1 MLESFQLPARHAHS
15 ARALMPR
22 LLAVLSLACC
32 VLLVTPALAG
42 AETRM
47 TDIVC
52 GVTAEERGLADADL
66 PDIEAAQAIV
76 MDPNGTVYFERDAD
90 TQTKIASITKVMTAI
105 VALENAD
112 LSTTITVDHAA
123 ATVGESTAHLQEG
136 DTLTLET
143 ALRALLIPSGN
154 DAAMAI
160 ATTVGAIIDPA
171 STDPYATFI
180 QAMNDKA
187 AELGMDATFTNPH
200 GLDFGDWVGDMH
212 ASARDVVTMFSYA
225 MKNDTFRE
233 IDGSGDNILGQ
244 EGNVGGKTGT
254 TYDAGTCFVGTFQRD
269 EKEVFV
275 VVLGC
280 SDNDSRFSNTLT
292 LANWYYEHLKT
303 VPLFESSKL
312 TPDGDPLIA
321 RASDT
326 DWTDK
331 TVDVTVADANATAS
345 YFDLEGD
352 ISLKVDT
359 VDFSGDV
366 PRGDHAGTLAI
377 CQGETELASVEL
389 VAAEEVRAPSPLEW
403 LLVQFDRLT
412 RFFTGE
418 PGVAETEVIAT
429 APKA

>member
-1 MLESFQLPARHAHS
+1 
-15 ARALMPR
+15 
-22 LLAVLSLACC
+22 
-32 VLLVTPALAG
+32 
-42 AETRM
+42 
-47 TDIVC
+47 
-52 GVTAEERGLADADL
+52 
-66 PDIEAAQAIV
+66 
-76 MDPNGTVYFERDAD
+76 
-90 TQTKIASITKVMTAI
+90 
-105 VALENAD
+105 
-112 LSTTITVDHAA
+112 
-123 ATVGESTAHLQEG
+123 
-136 DTLTLET
+136 
-143 ALRALLIPSGN
+143 
-154 DAAMAI
+154 
-160 ATTVGAIIDPA
+160 
-171 STDPYATFI
+171 
-180 QAMNDKA
+180 MNDKA

-233 IDGSGDNILGQ
+233 IDGSGDNTITVTGADGAEREVTFKVRNDILGQ

-269 EKEVFV
+269 GKEVYV

-366 PRGDHAGTLAI
+366 QRGDHAGTLAL

-403 LLVQFDRLT
+403 LLVQFDRFT

-418 PGVAETEVIAT
+418 PSIAETEVIAT
-429 APKA
+429 TPKA

>member
-1 MLESFQLPARHAHS
+1 
-15 ARALMPR
+15 
-22 LLAVLSLACC
+22 
-32 VLLVTPALAG
+32 
-42 AETRM
+42 
-47 TDIVC
+47 
-52 GVTAEERGLADADL
+52 
-66 PDIEAAQAIV
+66 
-76 MDPNGTVYFERDAD
+76 
-90 TQTKIASITKVMTAI
+90 
-105 VALENAD
+105 
-112 LSTTITVDHAA
+112 
-123 ATVGESTAHLQEG
+123 
-136 DTLTLET
+136 
-143 ALRALLIPSGN
+143 
-154 DAAMAI
+154 
-160 ATTVGAIIDPA
+160 
-171 STDPYATFI
+171 
-180 QAMNDKA
+180 MNDKA

-200 GLDFGDWVGDMH
+200 GLDFGDWVGDIH

-233 IDGSGDNILGQ
+233 IDGSGNNTITVTGADGAEREVTFKVRNDILGQ

-269 EKEVFV
+269 GKEVFV

-321 RASDT
+321 RVTDT

-331 TVDVTVADANATAS
+331 TVDATVADANATVS

-366 PRGDHAGTLAI
+366 QRGDHAGTLAL

-403 LLVQFDRLT
+403 LLVQFDRFT

-418 PGVAETEVIAT
+418 PSVAETEVIAT